1 MEELVASIEERNV
14 IQAELGAGSDEPAR
28 KKRFLSDKSIA
39 ARQKNPT
46 SLDENLLSEA
56 TVRRRRS
63 ELFEAACQI
72 NGGTTNWSLPGV
84 VRLCDT
90 TVKKCPENNLVQ
102 VFSRS
107 DKITKRFIPKVY
119 KGALD
124 DFEKSDSNFV
134 RSVAVYYSGGVMGKK
149 KYRAAHRDIS
159 YQKNI
164 NNIKFSRTVVSN
176 CSIPR
181 LVPYKKLMPFIKSL
195 DIGKLYS
202 VREMLCNDLNEEEKV
217 SGVYR
222 NIEEM
227 LPRLARYY
235 LMNERKYESLWFNDQ
250 PFTSMCLLEVMVLLL
265 ARRILPVR
273 GW

>member
-1 MEELVASIEERNV
+1 MEGLVASIEERNV

-72 NGGTTNWSLPGV
+72 NGGTTSWSLPGV
-84 VRLCDT
+84 VGLCDT
-90 TVKKCPENNLVQ
+90 TVKKCPENILVK
-102 VFSRS
+102 VFSQS
-107 DKITKRFIPKVY
+107 DKITKRVIPKVY

-149 KYRAAHRDIS
+149 NIVQPIKILAIKKIS
-159 YQKNI
+159 I
-164 NNIKFSRTVVSN
+164 T
-176 CSIPR
+176 
-181 LVPYKKLMPFIKSL
+181 
-195 DIGKLYS
+195 
-202 VREMLCNDLNEEEKV
+202 
-217 SGVYR
+217 
-222 NIEEM
+222 
-227 LPRLARYY
+227 
-235 LMNERKYESLWFNDQ
+235 
-250 PFTSMCLLEVMVLLL
+250 
-265 ARRILPVR
+265 
-273 GW
+273 